1 MAHEEGKLSPPVQ
14 DIAREGPFRD
24 LARARGLR
32 SPRHG
37 FLNKTLRRLAAFFTA
52 GLLREE
58 IARRPGLLQR
68 VHPRARLVAVLFV
81 LLSVSLASSL
91 SALSAH
97 ALLVAGFVCMARIRA
112 REMLG
117 AGLLV
122 AVVFSVMMAL
132 PATLN
137 LVSGGHILVPILRL
151 DGPWQFGPYAVP
163 SVIGISGEGL
173 RTAGTLLLRTL
184 TSTAA
189 VLCLALSTRWT
200 DLLASLRS
208 LRLPPLFVQ
217 VIGMTVRYLHLLLR
231 QSEEVHLGKKSR
243 TICRRP
249 LVSDQMW
256 VGSRIAA
263 AWEKSLHLMT
273 DVTDAMTARGF
284 TGDFRFAPG
293 RALGVA
299 DWTFLVLAAVVCA
312 AAHFA

>member
-1 MAHEEGKLSPPVQ
+1 MQ
-14 DIAREGPFRD
+14 DTAPEKQFRD
-24 LARARGLR
+24 MARVRGLR
-32 SPRHG
+32 PPRHG
-37 FLNKTLRRLAAFFTA
+37 FLNKTLRRLAVFFA
-52 GLLREE
+52 ASFLREE
-58 IARRPGLLQR
+58 IARRPGLLQE
-68 VHPRARLVAVLFV
+68 VHPRARLVAVLVV

-91 SALSAH
+91 FTLSLH
-97 ALLVAGFVCMARIRA
+97 ALLVAALVCMARIRA
-112 REMLG
+112 QEMLG

-137 LVSGGHILVPILRL
+137 LASGGTILVPILRL
-151 DGPWQFGPYAVP
+151 DGPRQLGPYVVP

-173 RTAGTLLLRTL
+173 RTAGTFLLRTL

-208 LRLPPLFVQ
+208 LRLPPLFVHT
-217 VIGMTVRYLHLLLR
+217 IGMTVRYLHLMLR

-256 VGSRIAA
+256 VGSRLAA
-263 AWEKSLHLMT
+263 AWERSLRLMT
-273 DVTDAMTARGF
+273 DVADAMTARGF

-293 RALGVA
+293 RALGMT
-299 DWTFLVLAAVVCA
+299 DWAFLVLSGVLCA

>member
-1 MAHEEGKLSPPVQ
+1 MQ
-14 DIAREGPFRD
+14 DTAREAQFREMV
-24 LARARGLR
+24 RARGLR
-32 SPRHG
+32 PPRHG
-37 FLNKTLRRLAAFFTA
+37 FLNKTLRRLAIFFA
-52 GLLREE
+52 ASLLREE
-58 IARRPGLLQR
+58 IARRPGLMQQ
-68 VHPRARLVAVLFV
+68 VHPRARLVAVLLL

-91 SALSAH
+91 STLSAH
-97 ALLVAGFVCMARIRA
+97 ALLVAGAVCMARIRA
-112 REMLG
+112 RELLG

-122 AVVFSVMMAL
+122 AVVFSLLIAL

-137 LVSGGHILVPILRL
+137 LASGGKILVPILRL
-151 DGPWQFGPYAVP
+151 DGPWQLGPYVVP

-173 RTAGTLLLRTL
+173 RTAGTFLLRTL

-217 VIGMTVRYLHLLLR
+217 TIGMTVRYLHLLLR

-249 LVSDQMW
+249 LASDQMW
-256 VGSRIAA
+256 VGSRIAV

-299 DWTFLVLAAVVCA
+299 DWEFLVLAAVLCA
-312 AAHFA
+312 AAHFV

>member
-1 MAHEEGKLSPPVQ
+1 VQ
-14 DIAREGPFRD
+14 DTAPEKQFRD
-24 LARARGLR
+24 MARVRGLR
-32 SPRHG
+32 PPRHG
-37 FLNKTLRRLAAFFTA
+37 FLNKTLRRLAVFFA
-52 GLLREE
+52 ASFLREE
-58 IARRPGLLQR
+58 IARRPGLLQE
-68 VHPRARLVAVLFV
+68 VHPRARLVAVLVV

-91 SALSAH
+91 FTLSLH
-97 ALLVAGFVCMARIRA
+97 ALLVAALVCMARIRA
-112 REMLG
+112 QEMLG

-137 LVSGGHILVPILRL
+137 LASGGTILVPILRL
-151 DGPWQFGPYAVP
+151 DGPRQLGPYVVP

-173 RTAGTLLLRTL
+173 RTAGTFLLRTL

-217 VIGMTVRYLHLLLR
+217 IIGMTVRYLHLLLR

-249 LVSDQMW
+249 LASEQMW

-284 TGDFRFAPG
+284 TGDFHFAPG
-293 RALGVA
+293 RALAVA
-299 DWTFLVLAAVVCA
+299 DWAFLVLVAGLCA

>member
-1 MAHEEGKLSPPVQ
+1 ME
-14 DIAREGPFRD
+14 DIARERQFREMV
-24 LARARGLR
+24 RARGLR

-37 FLNKTLRRLAAFFTA
+37 FLDKTLRRLAVFFTA
-52 GLLREE
+52 NLLRDE
-58 IARRPGLLQR
+58 IARRPGLMQR
-68 VHPRARLVAVLFV
+68 VHPRARLVTVLVV

-91 SALSAH
+91 PALSAH
-97 ALLVAGFVCMARIRA
+97 ALLVAGAVCMARIRV
-112 REMLG
+112 RELLG

-122 AVVFSVMMAL
+122 AVVFSLLIAL

-137 LVSGGHILVPILRL
+137 LVSGGNVLVPILRL
-151 DGPWQFGPYAVP
+151 DEPWQLGPYVVP

-173 RTAGTLLLRTL
+173 RTAGTFLLRTL

-208 LRLPPLFVQ
+208 LRLPSLFVQ
-217 VIGMTVRYLHLLLR
+217 TIGMTVRYLHLLLR
-231 QSEEVHLGKKSR
+231 QSEEVHFGKKSR

-249 LVSDQMW
+249 LASDQMW

-273 DVTDAMTARGF
+273 DVADAMTARGF
-284 TGDFRFAPG
+284 TGEFRFAPG
-293 RALGVA
+293 RALGAA
-299 DWTFLVLAAVVCA
+299 DWAFLLLAALLCVG
-312 AAHFA
+312 AHFA

>member
-1 MAHEEGKLSPPVQ
+1 MTPPVE
-14 DIAREGPFRD
+14 DTAREAQFS
-24 LARARGLR
+24 AMVQARGLR

-37 FLNKTLRRLAAFFTA
+37 FLNRALRRLADFFA
-52 GLLREE
+52 ISLLREE
-58 IARRPGLLQR
+58 IARRPGLVQQL
-68 VHPRARLVAVLFV
+68 HPRARLVAVLLV

-122 AVVFSVMMAL
+122 AVVFSVMMTL

-137 LVSGGHILVPILRL
+137 LASGGTVLVPILRL
-151 DGPWQFGPYAVP
+151 DGPWQLGPYVVP

-173 RTAGTLLLRTL
+173 RTAGTFLLRTL

-208 LRLPPLFVQ
+208 LRFPPLFVQ
-217 VIGMTVRYLHLLLR
+217 TIGMTVRYLHLLLR

-249 LVSDQMW
+249 LASDQMW
-256 VGSRIAA
+256 VGSRLAA

-293 RALGVA
+293 RALAAA
-299 DWTFLVLAAVVCA
+299 DWAFLVLAAVVCA

>member
-1 MAHEEGKLSPPVQ
+1 VTPPVE
-14 DIAREGPFRD
+14 DTAREAQFS
-24 LARARGLR
+24 AMVQARGLR

-37 FLNKTLRRLAAFFTA
+37 FLNRALRRLADFFA
-52 GLLREE
+52 ISLLREE
-58 IARRPGLLQR
+58 IARRPGLVQQL
-68 VHPRARLVAVLFV
+68 HPRARLVAVLLV

-122 AVVFSVMMAL
+122 AVVFSVMMTL

-137 LVSGGHILVPILRL
+137 LASGGTVLVPILRL
-151 DGPWQFGPYAVP
+151 DGSWQLGPYVVP

-173 RTAGTLLLRTL
+173 RTAGTFLLRTL
-184 TSTAA
+184 TLTAA

-208 LRLPPLFVQ
+208 LRVPPLVVQ
-217 VIGMTVRYLHLLLR
+217 TIGMTVRYLHLLLR

-249 LVSDQMW
+249 LASDQMW
-256 VGSRIAA
+256 VGSRLAA

-293 RALGVA
+293 RALAAA
-299 DWTFLVLAAVVCA
+299 DWAFLVLAAVVCA

>member
-1 MAHEEGKLSPPVQ
+1 ME
-14 DIAREGPFRD
+14 DTAREGQFRD
-24 LARARGLR
+24 MARVRGLR

-37 FLNKTLRRLAAFFTA
+37 FLNKTLRRLAVFFATS
-52 GLLREE
+52 LLGDQ
-58 IARRPGLLQR
+58 IARRPGLMQQ
-68 VHPRARLVAVLFV
+68 VHPRARLVAVLLL

-97 ALLVAGFVCMARIRA
+97 ALLVVGAVCMARIRA
-112 REMLG
+112 RELLG
-117 AGLLV
+117 AGLLA
-122 AVVFSVMMAL
+122 AVVFSLLIAL

-137 LVSGGHILVPILRL
+137 LTSGGKVLVPILRL
-151 DGPWQFGPYAVP
+151 DGPWQLGPYAIP

-173 RTAGTLLLRTL
+173 RTAGTFLLRTL

-217 VIGMTVRYLHLLLR
+217 TIGMTVRYLHLLLR
-231 QSEEVHLGKKSR
+231 QSEDVHLGKKSR

-249 LVSDQMW
+249 LASDQMW

-293 RALGVA
+293 RALGAA
-299 DWTFLVLAAVVCA
+299 DWAFLVLAAILCVG
-312 AAHFA
+312 AHFV

>member
-1 MAHEEGKLSPPVQ
+1 ME
-14 DIAREGPFRD
+14 DTAREEEFREM
-24 LARARGLR
+24 ARVRGLR
-32 SPRHG
+32 PPRHG
-37 FLNKTLRRLAAFFTA
+37 FLDKTLRRLAVFFA
-52 GLLREE
+52 ASLLREE
-58 IARRPGLLQR
+58 IARRPGLLQQ
-68 VHPRARLVAVLFV
+68 VHPRVRLSAVLLL

-97 ALLVAGFVCMARIRA
+97 ALLVAGAVCTARIRA
-112 REMLG
+112 RELLG

-122 AVVFSVMMAL
+122 AAVFSVLIAL

-137 LVSGGHILVPILRL
+137 LASGGTILVPILRL
-151 DGPWQFGPYAVP
+151 DGPWQLGPYAIP
-163 SVIGISGEGL
+163 SVIGISVEGL
-173 RTAGTLLLRTL
+173 RTAGTFLLRTL

-189 VLCLALSTRWT
+189 VLCLALCTRWT

-217 VIGMTVRYLHLLLR
+217 TIGMTVRYLHLLLR

-249 LVSDQMW
+249 LASDQVW

-263 AWEKSLHLMT
+263 AWEKSLHLMA
-273 DVTDAMTARGF
+273 DVADAMTARGF

-293 RALGVA
+293 QALRAPDWAFLALAVA
-299 DWTFLVLAAVVCA
+299 LCA
-312 AAHFA
+312 GAHFV